1 MKTLKSI
8 IIYSI
13 VEVVLTLLFVG
24 LKLSGVVDWSWW
36 WVFSP
41 VLIVSAFEVVVLIAF
56 GIYLLIKIK

>member
-1 MKTLKSI
+1 MKTLKII